1 MERPSGLTGRSACS
15 QSEAGSKLKA
25 FSLKGENMEKTTGF
39 LKDEHRIFQKALR
52 KFLEKEACPFYS
64 QWEEERL
71 IPRDFW
77 KKMGEQGF
85 LCPDLDETYGGSG
98 TDWGFSVVINEEL
111 ERVGSGLVGIGLHN
125 DIAVPYLSEFGS
137 EKQKNRWLPQCAAG
151 DIITA
156 IAMTEPGAGSDLAGI
171 STTAVAEGEYYRL
184 NGQKTFITNGMHAD
198 LVIVACK
205 TDPAAVPKHK
215 GVSLLA
221 VERGCKGFSRG
232 RKLDKIGL
240 HCQDTAELIFED
252 CLVPKENLIGEEG
265 QGFQY
270 MMKKLQ
276 QERLVVAIAAQA
288 ASEVMLELTLSYVKS
303 REAFGRPIGKFQNTQ
318 FRIAEMATDIAMGR
332 SFLDNLNEEHMQGKD
347 ITQKVSMA
355 KWKLTDTARKI
366 AAECLQLHGG
376 YGYMEEYEIA
386 RRYRDIPVASIYA
399 GTNEIMKSIIAKG
412 LGL

>member
-1 MERPSGLTGRSACS
+1 M
-15 QSEAGSKLKA
+15 K
-25 FSLKGENMEKTTGF
+25 TGF
-39 LKDEHRIFQKALR
+39 LKEEHQIFQKALK
-52 KFLEKEACPFYS
+52 KFLEKEAYPFYG
-64 QWEEERL
+64 QWEQERL

-77 KKMGEQGF
+77 RKMGEQGF
-85 LCPDLDETYGGSG
+85 LCPDLDEVYGGSG
-98 TDWGFSVVINEEL
+98 TDWGFSVVINKEL

-125 DIAVPYLSEFGS
+125 DIAVPYISEFGS
-137 EKQKNRWLPQCAAG
+137 EKQKDKWLPKCASG

-171 STTAVAEGEYYRL
+171 STTAVDEGDYYRL

-205 TDPAAVPKHK
+205 TDPQAVPKYK
-215 GVSLLA
+215 GISLLA

-240 HCQDTAELIFED
+240 HSQDTAELIFED

-303 REAFGRPIGKFQNTQ
+303 REAFGRPVGNFQNTQ
-318 FRIAEMATDIAMGR
+318 FKMAEMATDIEMGR
-332 SFLDNLNEEHMQGKD
+332 SFLDTLNKEHMEGKD

-355 KWKLTDTARKI
+355 KWKLTDNARRI